1 MGALALSAVLLF
13 GAFTPASAI
22 SPSSISPASISP
34 ASISTASISTAAA
47 TPPTDSVPADET
59 APSDAG
65 AFAVRPYSS
74 DGVGGR
80 DYFIYTLK
88 TGTVYGDKV
97 TVSNDSDQEA
107 TYAVYATDAVNTNDG
122 SFSLL
127 REEDK
132 PKDVGSWVELGATQ
146 YTLKPHTEVTIP
158 FSVTVP
164 NDAISGD
171 HVGAIVAQ
179 KIADPSNPNGIGLN
193 VRVRVGARLY
203 VRIEGATNPSLA
215 VDSFTMT
222 YDTPAN
228 PFGTGTA
235 KVEYTLT
242 NTGNVR
248 LTPTATLKLAGVFG
262 LGEKNF
268 PDREIPELLPGNSIQ
283 IAEVM
288 LDVKPYLR
296 LTADLDITAPD
307 EAVAV
312 HSTITQW
319 AIPWLGVAVVA
330 LIIVALIVRSIV
342 KRRKRAT
349 A

>member
-1 MGALALSAVLLF
+1 MGALALSAVVLF

-22 SPSSISPASISP
+22 SPASISPASISP
-34 ASISTASISTAAA
+34 AAV
-47 TPPTDSVPADET
+47 TPPSDSVPADET
-59 APSDAG
+59 APPDAG
-65 AFAVRPYSS
+65 AFAVRPYSADS
-74 DGVGGR
+74 VGGR

-179 KIADPSNPNGIGLN
+179 KIADASNPNGIGLN

-215 VDSFTMT
+215 VDSFTMS
-222 YDTPAN
+222 YDAPAN

-235 KVEYTLT
+235 HVNYTLT

-248 LTPTATLKLAGVFG
+248 LTPMATLKLAGIFG

-268 PDREIPELLPGNSIQ
+268 PDRQIPELLPGNSIQ

-288 LDVKPYLR
+288 LGVKPYLR

-342 KRRKRAT
+342 KRRRRRAT